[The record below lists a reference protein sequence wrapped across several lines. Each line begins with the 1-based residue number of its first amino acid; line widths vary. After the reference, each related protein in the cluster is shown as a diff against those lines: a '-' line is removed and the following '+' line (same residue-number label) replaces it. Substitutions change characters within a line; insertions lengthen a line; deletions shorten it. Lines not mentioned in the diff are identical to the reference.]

1 MENNPTS
8 SSDSE
13 EEYHFATEPETAGV
27 FAPPSPAQK
36 GDVMGRIKRKNILV
50 AAGVIV
56 VVFSIY
62 KILDVIIT
70 RHSHEVIP
78 RASQTTEFPTRVTP
92 LPPPPAPM
100 PVEEPAPKPV
110 DTTASP
116 ASDTAPVTNRLSAL
130 EEQNTNFQSSID
142 KLNSQVTELQT
153 AVANMNSQITALNQG
168 IQNIA
173 DKLAEQEAKE
183 AALHAVK
190 VHTRKVHHI
199 RIRPIYFVRAI
210 IPGRAWL
217 STSHGGTVTVRLG
230 DNLPG
235 YGVVQA
241 IDPVQGTITTSV
253 GAIIGYSPGDS

>member
-8 SSDSE
+8 GSESE
-13 EEYHFATEPETAGV
+13 EEYHFATEPETSGV
-27 FAPPSPAQK
+27 FAPPSSSSQK
-36 GDVMGRIKRKNILV
+36 GDVMGRIKRKNLLI

-70 RHSHEVIP
+70 RHAHEATSPVT
-78 RASQTTEFPTRVTP
+78 QTTEFPTKVTP

-100 PVEEPAPKPV
+100 PIEPAAPKPV
-110 DTTASP
+110 ETASP
-116 ASDTAPVTNRLSAL
+116 NTAAVTNRLSAL
-130 EEQNTNFQSSID
+130 EEQNSNFQSGIE
-142 KLNSQVTELQT
+142 KLNSQVSDLQT
-153 AVANMNSQITALNQG
+153 AVANINSQISSLSQG
-168 IQNIA
+168 IQNIE
-173 DKLAEQEAKE
+173 DKLAEQQSKE
-183 AALHAVK
+183 AALHAVRIHK
-190 VHTRKVHHI
+190 HKIRMHVI

>member
-1 MENNPTS
+1 MDNNPTS
-8 SSDSE
+8 SNESE
-13 EEYHFATEPETAGV
+13 EEYHFATEPETTGV
-27 FAPPSPAQK
+27 FAPPSSSAQK
-36 GDVMGRIKRKNILV
+36 GDVMGRIKRKNILI

-62 KILDVIIT
+62 KILDVILT
-70 RHSHEVIP
+70 RHSHEAISTV
-78 RASQTTEFPTRVTP
+78 SQTTEFPTKVTP
-92 LPPPPAPM
+92 LPPAPM
-100 PVEEPAPKPV
+100 PVEQPAPKPV
-110 DTTASP
+110 EAVAPS
-116 ASDTAPVTNRLSAL
+116 SDTAAVTNRLSAL
-130 EEQNTNFQSSID
+130 EEQNTNFQSGIE
-142 KLNSQVTELQT
+142 KLNSQVTDLQT
-153 AVANMNSQITALNQG
+153 AVANINSQITALNQG

-190 VHTRKVHHI
+190 IHKRKLHVI

-217 STSHGGTVTVRLG
+217 STFHGGTVTVRLG

-235 YGVVQA
+235 YGVVEA

-253 GAIIGYSPGDS
+253 GAIIGYSPGES